1 MRDRR
6 DACLTRFDMRE
17 RFDPDCANGRRR
29 VLRALGVAGLA
40 LPFARRAQAAAPR
53 AISFYHTHTGERLGV
68 VYFESGAYVPEAL
81 AALNA
86 LLRDFRTGDLCAIDA
101 RLFDTL
107 HALNQ
112 ACGPGTFEIISGYR
126 SPHTNALLHARSN
139 GVATKSLHIE
149 GRAIDIRLA
158 GRDTR
163 KLRDAA
169 LALAQGGVGYYAGP
183 DFVHIDTGRVR
194 TW

>member
-1 MRDRR
+1 ML
-6 DACLTRFDMRE
+6 AAFG
-17 RFDPDCANGRRR
+17 A
-29 VLRALGVAGLA
+29 LA
-40 LPFARRAQAAAPR
+40 LPIAPCARAAAPR
-53 AISFYHTHTGERLGV
+53 SLTFYHTHTGEGLRV
-68 VYFESGAYVPEAL
+68 VYFDAGAYVPGAL
-81 AALNA
+81 ASLNT
-86 LLRDFRTGDLCAIDA
+86 LLRDFRTGDAHPIDP

-107 HALNQ
+107 HALNL

-139 GVATKSLHIE
+139 GVATNSLHLQ
-149 GRAIDIRLA
+149 GRAIDVRLT

-169 LALAQGGVGYYAGP
+169 IALGAGGVGYYAAS
-183 DFVHIDTGRVR
+183 DFVHVDTGRPR